1 MLQAVCRPTQQTCIN
16 SRGELNER
24 FPLYSNIVSRPK
36 LKLFLEI
43 LSTLSTLSTVSL
55 HNQWSSCWV
64 ILLETDANFLGKS
77 ICSFYK
83 PYQREGWHLK
93 EFTVYI
99 LLCQCGSVRVYS
111 LHFTVP
117 VWQCWSI
124 KSVWAG
130 QMIDK

>member
-1 MLQAVCRPTQQTCIN
+1 MQI
-16 SRGELNER
+16 
-24 FPLYSNIVSRPK
+24 
-36 LKLFLEI
+36 FLENPFVHSI
-43 LSTLSTLSTVSL
+43 SFINEKAGTWKSL
-55 HNQWSSCWV
+55 HFTV
-64 ILLETDANFLGKS
+64 AVL
-77 ICSFYK
+77 
-83 PYQREGWHLK
+83 